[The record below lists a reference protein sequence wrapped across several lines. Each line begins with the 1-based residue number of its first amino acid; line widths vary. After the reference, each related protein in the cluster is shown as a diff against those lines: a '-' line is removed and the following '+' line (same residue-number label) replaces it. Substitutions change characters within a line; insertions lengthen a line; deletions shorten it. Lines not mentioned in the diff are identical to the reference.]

1 EPTAVVMIPF
11 SREYAR
17 TDKAV
22 FVDQLRRLAPH
33 TIVVGQDFRFGHE
46 RAGNLNDLSPIATR
60 LEAFGLVTH
69 EGEVVKSSRVRE
81 HLEKGDV
88 ERANALLGAP
98 YRATGAV
105 VHGEKRGRDIGY
117 PTANVATG
125 ERKALPPGVF
135 AVTTTTPLGTFG
147 GMAAVGSKP
156 MFPDEPP
163 TLEVNLFGFDGD
175 LYGREV
181 TVFFHAFIREQQR
194 FAGLDELRAALARD
208 EAEARAALD
217 RLAPS
222 GGSVYS
228 AGADLRSQRCPR
240 GPQAGPDPTRD
251 GRARR
256 PPQAPRRAQARGGE
270 GGRRRRGGPARPAR
284 PGAAHDPAPGR
295 GGRAARGRDEGAR
308 GRVRPR
314 RPARRAP
321 APRAPRPPHRPA
333 QRRRHRQERRG
344 ARGARGRD
352 RGAPQRAVV
361 RGRRQGVGRR
371 DEPAACGR
379 RHEPR

>member
-1 EPTAVVMIPF
+1 VLVVRALTELDLKGVMLSIGNFVGVHRGHRELLGRMRELGRRHGAPTVVVTFFPPARVVFGNATYLSSEREKLDLLAAFEPTAVVMIPF

-217 RLAPS
+217 RLAP
-222 GGSVYS
+222 
-228 AGADLRSQRCPR
+228 
-240 GPQAGPDPTRD
+240 
-251 GRARR
+251 
-256 PPQAPRRAQARGGE
+256 
-270 GGRRRRGGPARPAR
+270 
-284 PGAAHDPAPGR
+284 
-295 GGRAARGRDEGAR
+295 
-308 GRVRPR
+308 
-314 RPARRAP
+314 
-321 APRAPRPPHRPA
+321 
-333 QRRRHRQERRG
+333 
-344 ARGARGRD
+344 
-352 RGAPQRAVV
+352 
-361 RGRRQGVGRR
+361 
-371 DEPAACGR
+371 
-379 RHEPR
+379 

>member
-1 EPTAVVMIPF
+1 MLVVRALTELDLKGVMLSIGNFDGVHRGHRELLGRMRELGRRHGAPTVVVTFFPPARVVFGNATYLSSEREKLDLLAAFEPTAVVMIPF

-217 RLAPS
+217 RLAP
-222 GGSVYS
+222 
-228 AGADLRSQRCPR
+228 
-240 GPQAGPDPTRD
+240 
-251 GRARR
+251 
-256 PPQAPRRAQARGGE
+256 
-270 GGRRRRGGPARPAR
+270 
-284 PGAAHDPAPGR
+284 
-295 GGRAARGRDEGAR
+295 
-308 GRVRPR
+308 
-314 RPARRAP
+314 
-321 APRAPRPPHRPA
+321 
-333 QRRRHRQERRG
+333 
-344 ARGARGRD
+344 
-352 RGAPQRAVV
+352 
-361 RGRRQGVGRR
+361 
-371 DEPAACGR
+371 
-379 RHEPR
+379 

>member
-1 EPTAVVMIPF
+1 MLVVRALTELDLKGVMLSIGNFDGVHRGHRELLGRMRELGRRHGAPTVVVTFFPPARVVFGNATYLSSEREKLDLLAAFEPTAVVMIPF

-208 EAEARAALD
+208 EAEVRAALD
-217 RLAPS
+217 RLAP
-222 GGSVYS
+222 
-228 AGADLRSQRCPR
+228 
-240 GPQAGPDPTRD
+240 
-251 GRARR
+251 
-256 PPQAPRRAQARGGE
+256 
-270 GGRRRRGGPARPAR
+270 
-284 PGAAHDPAPGR
+284 
-295 GGRAARGRDEGAR
+295 
-308 GRVRPR
+308 
-314 RPARRAP
+314 
-321 APRAPRPPHRPA
+321 
-333 QRRRHRQERRG
+333 
-344 ARGARGRD
+344 
-352 RGAPQRAVV
+352 
-361 RGRRQGVGRR
+361 
-371 DEPAACGR
+371 
-379 RHEPR
+379 

>member
-1 EPTAVVMIPF
+1 VLVVRALTELDLKGVMLSIGNFDGVHRGHRELLGRMRELGRRHGAPTVVVTFFPPARVVFGNATYLSSEREKLDLLAAFEPTAVVMIPF

-217 RLAPS
+217 RLAP
-222 GGSVYS
+222 
-228 AGADLRSQRCPR
+228 
-240 GPQAGPDPTRD
+240 
-251 GRARR
+251 
-256 PPQAPRRAQARGGE
+256 
-270 GGRRRRGGPARPAR
+270 
-284 PGAAHDPAPGR
+284 
-295 GGRAARGRDEGAR
+295 
-308 GRVRPR
+308 
-314 RPARRAP
+314 
-321 APRAPRPPHRPA
+321 
-333 QRRRHRQERRG
+333 
-344 ARGARGRD
+344 
-352 RGAPQRAVV
+352 
-361 RGRRQGVGRR
+361 
-371 DEPAACGR
+371 
-379 RHEPR
+379 

>member
-1 EPTAVVMIPF
+1 MPPTAVVMIPF

-163 TLEVNLFGFDGD
+163 TLEVNLFGF
-175 LYGREV
+175 
-181 TVFFHAFIREQQR
+181 
-194 FAGLDELRAALARD
+194 
-208 EAEARAALD
+208 
-217 RLAPS
+217 APWCPKGS
-222 GGSVYS
+222 GPYFS
-228 AGADLRSQRCPR
+228 R
-240 GPQAGPDPTRD
+240 
-251 GRARR
+251 
-256 PPQAPRRAQARGGE
+256 
-270 GGRRRRGGPARPAR
+270 
-284 PGAAHDPAPGR
+284 
-295 GGRAARGRDEGAR
+295 
-308 GRVRPR
+308 
-314 RPARRAP
+314 
-321 APRAPRPPHRPA
+321 
-333 QRRRHRQERRG
+333 
-344 ARGARGRD
+344 
-352 RGAPQRAVV
+352 
-361 RGRRQGVGRR
+361 
-371 DEPAACGR
+371 
-379 RHEPR
+379 

>member
-1 EPTAVVMIPF
+1 MLVVRALTELDLKGVMLSIGNFVGVHRGHRELLGRMRELGRRHGAPTVVVTFFPPARVVFGNATYLSSEREKLDLLAAFEPTAVVMIPF

-217 RLAPS
+217 RLAP
-222 GGSVYS
+222 
-228 AGADLRSQRCPR
+228 
-240 GPQAGPDPTRD
+240 
-251 GRARR
+251 
-256 PPQAPRRAQARGGE
+256 
-270 GGRRRRGGPARPAR
+270 
-284 PGAAHDPAPGR
+284 
-295 GGRAARGRDEGAR
+295 
-308 GRVRPR
+308 
-314 RPARRAP
+314 
-321 APRAPRPPHRPA
+321 
-333 QRRRHRQERRG
+333 
-344 ARGARGRD
+344 
-352 RGAPQRAVV
+352 
-361 RGRRQGVGRR
+361 
-371 DEPAACGR
+371 
-379 RHEPR
+379 